1 MVVGVSPYHHG
12 NLREELLDR
21 AQELVRSRG
30 VAELS
35 LREVARDA
43 GVSHAAPRR
52 HFPDRQ
58 ALLDGL
64 ALRGFERL
72 REELG
77 DAALAKGRGGY
88 EGRLKRIGLAYVTFA
103 VRDAALL
110 ELMFA
115 SKKLDPDGPLH
126 EAADAA
132 FAVIMELIAEGQANG
147 DLVAGDTQDV
157 VTVLFPMLHGLA
169 SLAGS
174 GMLDAATLDDT
185 VRAAIDGVLAGL
197 RPR

>member
-1 MVVGVSPYHHG
+1 VSPYHHG

-21 AQELVRSRG
+21 AQEIVRARG

-72 REELG
+72 RVEL
-77 DAALAKGRGGY
+77 DEAASTTGRGGY
-88 EGRLKRIGLAYVTFA
+88 EGRLQRVGRAYVAFA

-126 EAADAA
+126 DAADAA
-132 FAVIMELIAEGQANG
+132 FAVIMELIAQGQEDG
-147 DLVAGDTQDV
+147 HLVAGDTQEV

-169 SLAGS
+169 SLASS
-174 GMLDAATLDDT
+174 GMLDAASLDDT